1 MKLYNYFRSSAAYR
15 VRIALAMKGLP
26 FEYIPIH
33 IAKGRQFEPAF
44 GEVSPQNLVPVLE
57 LDGGERLVQSL
68 AIVEYL
74 DETHPEPPLL
84 PSSALARARVR
95 SLALA
100 IACEIHPVN
109 NLRVLGYL
117 TKTLGV
123 TDEQRVAWYRHW
135 VDTGFRALEARLA
148 SDAETGDFC
157 HGDTPGLAD
166 LCLVPQVANAR
177 RFDVD
182 LSPYPT
188 IARIDAR
195 CRTLSAFQRAAP
207 ELQPDAE

>member
-33 IAKGRQFEPAF
+33 IGKGRQFEPDF
-44 GEVSPQNLVPVLE
+44 GGISPQNLVPVLE
-57 LDGGERLVQSL
+57 LDDGERLVQSL

-74 DETHPEPPLL
+74 DEAHPEPPLL
-84 PSSALARARVR
+84 PATAIARARVR

-123 TDEQRVAWYRHW
+123 TDEQRLTWYRHW
-135 VDTGFRALEARLA
+135 VDTGFRALESRLA
-148 SDAETGDFC
+148 SDAATGEFC
-157 HGDTPGLAD
+157 HGDTPGFAD
-166 LCLVPQVANAR
+166 VCLVPQVANAR
-177 RFDVD
+177 RFEVD
-182 LSPYPT
+182 LTPYPT

-195 CRTLSAFQRAAP
+195 CRALPAFQQAAP
-207 ELQPDAE
+207 DRQPDAE